1 MTKPSIL
8 IADDH
13 TLIVEAFRKL
23 LEPQYDV
30 VATVPDGR
38 ALLEVASKMR
48 PDVIVV
54 DIGMPLLNGLAA
66 GQQLKKTMP
75 KVKLVYVTMN
85 EDPDVAAE
93 AVEHGASVYLL
104 KSSAA
109 SELLKGIHEALK
121 GRSYITPR
129 VRRAMEEAFI
139 RSPIRRAVPKNLTTR
154 QTEVLQLLA
163 EGRSMKEVATVLN
176 LTPRTVAFHK
186 YRIME
191 VIGARSNAELI
202 QYAFKN
208 HITAA

>member
-1 MTKPSIL
+1 MKKPSIL

-23 LEPQYDV
+23 LEPQYEV

-38 ALLEVASKMR
+38 ALLDVASKTQ
-48 PDVIVV
+48 PDVIIV

-66 GQQLKKTMP
+66 GQQLKKIMP

-85 EDPDVAAE
+85 EDPDIAAE
-93 AVEHGASVYLL
+93 AVESGASVYLL

-109 SELLKGIHEALK
+109 AELLKGIHNALK
-121 GRSYITPR
+121 GGSYITPR
-129 VRRAMEEAFI
+129 VRRAMDESFI
-139 RSPIRRAVPKNLTTR
+139 RSPIRRAIPKKLTTR

-163 EGRSMKEVATVLN
+163 EGLSMKEVATILD

-191 VIGARSNAELI
+191 VIGAKSNAELI
-202 QYAFKN
+202 QFAFKN
-208 HITAA
+208 HIAAA